1 MAEPFKHRLRVRYAE
16 CDPQGVLFNA
26 NYLAYIDQTITEMWR
41 AAYGG
46 YQKMLDRGVDIVV
59 AEVRMRFLGSAR
71 FDEEVELEAVV
82 VRMGETS
89 FTSDHRFRRSNGEL
103 LLDAQIRHV
112 FIDPAT
118 GTKTRIPDWARA
130 GMEPWHLS
138 HAPPAAPS
146 APPAAS
152 PAPPAAP
159 PAPPAP
165 PAAPHA
171 PPAGTHT
178 LGQPESWDF

>member
-1 MAEPFKHRLRVRYAE
+1 
-16 CDPQGVLFNA
+16 
-26 NYLAYIDQTITEMWR
+26 
-41 AAYGG
+41 
-46 YQKMLDRGVDIVV
+46 
-59 AEVRMRFLGSAR
+59 MRFLGSAQ

-138 HAPPAAPS
+138 HVPPAVPHAAPAAPHARAPTPHAPPAAP
-146 APPAAS
+146 AA
-152 PAPPAAP
+152 
-159 PAPPAP
+159 

-171 PPAGTHT
+171 PPAGTHQ